1 MRMKIIK
8 VLKSKKAI
16 TGIET
21 AIILIAFVIVA
32 AAFAFIILSMGFF
45 AGERAKGVISGGL
58 KEAASAIELD
68 GSVIAYGGRVTGSQG
83 NFTTS
88 TTGTL
93 NNVTSIVIYIKL
105 STGQQPMDLRVGRLT
120 ILYANT
126 KTSIDNIYDNS
137 TLCTVTQIVGDSD
150 TFLEEGEKFKITVNI
165 VELANEYGTDV
176 FLGEYAKF
184 RIEVKAPI
192 GAPLI
197 IERTIPGVID
207 KVMILD

>member
-1 MRMKIIK
+1 
-8 VLKSKKAI
+8 
-16 TGIET
+16 
-21 AIILIAFVIVA
+21 
-32 AAFAFIILSMGFF
+32 
-45 AGERAKGVISGGL
+45 
-58 KEAASAIELD
+58 
-68 GSVIAYGGRVTGSQG
+68 
-83 NFTTS
+83 
-88 TTGTL
+88 
-93 NNVTSIVIYIKL
+93 
-105 STGQQPMDLRVGRLT
+105 MDLRVGRLT

-150 TFLEEGEKFKITVNI
+150 TFLEEGEKFKITIDI

-184 RIEVKAPI
+184 RIEIKAPV